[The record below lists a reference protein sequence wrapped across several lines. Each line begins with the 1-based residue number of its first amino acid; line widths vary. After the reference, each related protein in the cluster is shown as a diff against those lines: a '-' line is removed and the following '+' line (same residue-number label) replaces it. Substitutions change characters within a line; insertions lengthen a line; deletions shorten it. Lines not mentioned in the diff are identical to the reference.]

1 MLIFLKSSF
10 VLFSN
15 DIQVIPND
23 YILPSTVNT
32 FKATILPYPSL
43 RFVFKH
49 HCCCCCCCRCCCFS
63 RVWLLATPWTAAH
76 QPPPSMGVSRQE
88 YWSGVPLPS
97 PMFIKRTGKGSRQKL
112 LNTSKLIHQSNN
124 WLQLFYLYKER
135 VGKFHG
141 YFPSSSNTPGLCGL
155 FFQGQVQCVVN
166 CDSELV

>member
-63 RVWLLATPWTAAH
+63 RVWLLATPMDCSPPASSIHGSFQARVLEWGATAFSNVYKEDWKGIKTETPKYK
-76 QPPPSMGVSRQE
+76 QINPPIQQLTSTVLSLQ
-88 YWSGVPLPS
+88 
-97 PMFIKRTGKGSRQKL
+97 GKGWKISWL
-112 LNTSKLIHQSNN
+112 LS
-124 WLQLFYLYKER
+124 
-135 VGKFHG
+135 
-141 YFPSSSNTPGLCGL
+141 
-155 FFQGQVQCVVN
+155 FQF
-166 CDSELV
+166 